1 VIHALL
7 IDEVLV
13 LKVTQLLRS
22 ALWLSLFAIA
32 SPSFAQNIT
41 PQTMIDDLTP
51 TSDRGVK
58 PLHPDCK
65 KFHDDATRGV
75 ELVPKADL
83 ALKVEFE
90 TGSDRLTPDAATVL
104 DKLGAALNSPK
115 LNGVLLRDCG
125 THRFDRAGIL

>member
-1 VIHALL
+1 M
-7 IDEVLV
+7 
-13 LKVTQLLRS
+13 LKVTQLSRS
-22 ALWLSLFAIA
+22 ALWLGLFAIA
-32 SPSFAQNIT
+32 SPSFAQNMT

-75 ELVPKADL
+75 ELVPKANL

-90 TGSDRLTPDAATVL
+90 TGSD
-104 DKLGAALNSPK
+104 G
-115 LNGVLLRDCG
+115 
-125 THRFDRAGIL
+125 